1 MHPLRAVLLC
11 SLASLFASGVAG
23 AVAGTEVVEAPRFLP
38 STEMWVGGDISSH
51 VWLAYSGVTVAPFGD
66 LWSDGWRLRM
76 SGSHSRYVQ
85 SDKRTDYAVQ
95 SSGAQLMAG
104 YQVKIGDLTSK
115 VLAGA
120 SFDQFSAI
128 AKDSTSVLARWKVG
142 AAVAIEEWLDIGD
155 SAWASLDIGGVTNQQ
170 RFSVRGRFGLR
181 IDPAYSVG
189 PELRLDGSRDVV
201 KQALASER
209 GWLVEK
215 RQYLLSRAGLFARF
229 QWSQGEISVSGGVA
243 KAEGDGLDGYVT
255 VNASYQY

>member
-1 MHPLRAVLLC
+1 V
-11 SLASLFASGVAG
+11 ASLFSGGVAG
-23 AVAGTEVVEAPRFLP
+23 AVAGSEVVEAPRFLP
-38 STEMWVGGDISSH
+38 STETWVGGDVSSH
-51 VWLAYSGVTVAPFGD
+51 VWLAYSGVTVAPFGN

-95 SSGAQLMAG
+95 STGAQLMAG

-120 SFDQFSAI
+120 SFDQFSAV
-128 AKDSTSVLARWKVG
+128 ANDGTSVLARWNVG

-155 SAWASLDIGGVTNQQ
+155 SAWASLDLSAATNQQ
-170 RFSVRGRFGLR
+170 RFSVRGRLGLR

-189 PELRLDGSRDVV
+189 PELRLDGSRDAV
-201 KQALASER
+201 KQALASEG

-215 RQYLLSRAGLFARF
+215 RQYLLSRAGLFGRF
-229 QWSQGEISVSGGVA
+229 QWSRGEVSVSGGVA
-243 KAEGDGLDGYVT
+243 KAEGEGLDGYVT